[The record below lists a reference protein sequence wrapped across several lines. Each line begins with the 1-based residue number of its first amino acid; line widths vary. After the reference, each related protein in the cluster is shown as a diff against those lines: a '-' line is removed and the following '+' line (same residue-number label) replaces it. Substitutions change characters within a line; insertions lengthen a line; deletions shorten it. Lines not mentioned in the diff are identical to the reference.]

1 MPLLTPID
9 WKEKRYRGN
18 IQNNYEKNLKKS
30 RRRGTPMI
38 KEMWNDAVKT
48 IVGCGKGLLGT
59 KTHGRSYEDDIK
71 ELSKEQMKLRLIISS
86 SNCEY

>member
-30 RRRGTPMI
+30 RRRGTQMT

-59 KTHGRSYEDDIK
+59 KTHGRSYEDDK
-71 ELSKEQMKLRLIISS
+71 RNYQKSR
-86 SNCEY
+86 

>member
-30 RRRGTPMI
+30 RRRGTQMI

-48 IVGCGKGLLGT
+48 IVGCGTG
-59 KTHGRSYEDDIK
+59 Y
-71 ELSKEQMKLRLIISS
+71 
-86 SNCEY
+86 